1 MEALNQDDDNLR
13 LHFAAKS
20 LRKILS
26 KENRT
31 AELSSKNNLN
41 DRRAG
46 ELISE
51 LTKTY
56 ARELGRRLVH
66 LLEFKHMEEMV
77 TEVLWSFVN
86 ILAVK
91 SDQFALHSVQSG
103 AVTALSRILDP
114 KLSTSVSKQHTLLS
128 LTALSNMAAD

>member
-1 MEALNQDDDNLR
+1 V
-13 LHFAAKS
+13 
-20 LRKILS
+20 
-26 KENRT
+26 
-31 AELSSKNNLN
+31 N

-66 LLEFKHMEEMV
+66 LLEFKHMEEMM
-77 TEVLWSFVN
+77 TEILWSFVN

-91 SDQFALHSVQSG
+91 SDQFALHAIQSG
-103 AVTALSRILDP
+103 AVT
-114 KLSTSVSKQHTLLS
+114 
-128 LTALSNMAAD
+128 